1 MTQALSARTQQDR
14 EGAVEQTWRT
24 HKGDDDTSAS
34 SPEMPSI
41 SGVGREARSEKQT
54 AGETRINASRLW
66 CWAGSK
72 SRLREKLEC
81 EMATTPVHSIR
92 KAPETP
98 LLLIKKCSQRS
109 RTLFDVHAR
118 FALRPNLGANWH
130 VRNIEPTSITKGS
143 STPKAQ
149 EMPGISGVG
158 LEARSKFRE
167 RNWNFAAPE
176 TPRVS
181 GVGREAKTDSERNSN
196 VKWLRHQS
204 IVLGKHVSGVGR
216 EAAADS
222 KRIVGIDHCTALRPE
237 NERWITR

>member
-34 SPEMPSI
+34 L
-41 SGVGREARSEKQT
+41 SGKHQR
-54 AGETRINASRLW
+54 RLY
-66 CWAGSK
+66 
-72 SRLREKLEC
+72 
-81 EMATTPVHSIR
+81 M
-92 KAPETP
+92 
-98 LLLIKKCSQRS
+98 
-109 RTLFDVHAR
+109 
-118 FALRPNLGANWH
+118 
-130 VRNIEPTSITKGS
+130 
-143 STPKAQ
+143 PKAQ

-158 LEARSKFRE
+158 LEARSKFQE

-176 TPRVS
+176 MPRVS

-196 VKWLRHQS
+196 VKWLQLQS

-222 KRIVGIDHCTALRPE
+222 ERIVGIDHCTALRPE

>member
-1 MTQALSARTQQDR
+1 MTQALSARTQQDH
-14 EGAVEQTWRT
+14 EGAIEQTWRT

-34 SPEMPSI
+34 SSLVLGEK
-41 SGVGREARSEKQT
+41 READCGRNLNVLFKMT
-54 AGETRINASRLW
+54 KTPLRGTRNTSCLW

-98 LLLIKKCSQRS
+98 LRS

-130 VRNIEPTSITKGS
+130 VRNIEPTSITEAS

-176 TPRVS
+176 TPHIS

-196 VKWLRHQS
+196 VKWLRLQS

-222 KRIVGIDHCTALRPE
+222 ERIVGIDHCTALRPE

>member
-34 SPEMPSI
+34 SSLVLGEK
-41 SGVGREARSEKQT
+41 READCRRNSNVLFEMTKT
-54 AGETRINASRLW
+54 PLRGTRNTLRLW

-98 LLLIKKCSQRS
+98 LHAKSTRNAWHLWCWARS
-109 RTLFDVHAR
+109 
-118 FALRPNLGANWH
+118 
-130 VRNIEPTSITKGS
+130 EK
-143 STPKAQ
+143 Q
-149 EMPGISGVG
+149 ISGEK
-158 LEARSKFRE
+158 LES
-167 RNWNFAAPE
+167 PE

-181 GVGREAKTDSERNSN
+181 GVGREAKTDSERNLN
-196 VKWLRHQS
+196 VKWLRLQS